1 MKGWMKS
8 LCPQPTAWTETE
20 KTYPHPKERTGPY
33 RLFIVY
39 QKTKCMS
46 GSICMV
52 TPAIGLSPHLA
63 SPVGEGQI
71 LSVV

>member
-8 LCPQPTAWTETE
+8 LRPQPTAWTETE

-52 TPAIGLSPHLA
+52 TPAIGFSPHLA